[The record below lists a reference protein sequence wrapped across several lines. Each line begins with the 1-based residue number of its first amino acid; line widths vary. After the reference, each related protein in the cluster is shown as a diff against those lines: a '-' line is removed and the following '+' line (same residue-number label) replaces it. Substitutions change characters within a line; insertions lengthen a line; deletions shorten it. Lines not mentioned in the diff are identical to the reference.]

1 MPLSQGGC
9 FVIKLH
15 GDYRDPRILNTE
27 EELGRYD
34 PRMRRLL
41 DRVLDEFGLLVVG
54 WSATWDIALRDRIQ
68 SLTARRFT
76 CGGHLFVGGLS
87 WELNQLGVP
96 ARFLI
101 HDHDDKYGVAPTA
114 CSRPTV
120 WP

>member
-41 DRVLDEFGLLVVG
+41 DRVLDEFGLLVVVG
-54 WSATWDIALRDRIQ
+54 RRHGILRCATESSLSRLDDLRVGVTYSSA
-68 SLTARRFT
+68 
-76 CGGHLFVGGLS
+76 G
-87 WELNQLGVP
+87 
-96 ARFLI
+96 
-101 HDHDDKYGVAPTA
+101 
-114 CSRPTV
+114 
-120 WP
+120 